1 MVEFDHLITKPK
13 LEPEDDWL
21 KFLTPVTKVEAPA
34 IGDAGLRLLKENQ
47 VIQLERR
54 GFYRVDSVYVSSEK
68 PLVLFMIP
76 DGKKKAMST
85 FSFKLGHH

>member
-1 MVEFDHLITKPK
+1 MQ
-13 LEPEDDWL
+13 
-21 KFLTPVTKVEAPA
+21 VTKVEAPA
-34 IGDAGLRLLKENQ
+34 IGDAALRLVKEHQ

-54 GFYRVDSVYVSSEK
+54 GFYRVDSVYVSPEK

-85 FSFKLGHH
+85 LSFKLGHH